1 MFSFSR
7 PQHGLHGVVV
17 GFVPLLWLA
26 KMITLQS
33 VLLLLKTVVRNCFD
47 SFAADNYYAPG
58 GRYVVYTDTGKPKF
72 ILTEIKLRH
81 QTDALG
87 AVEFKLFNSL
97 GSKS

>member
-33 VLLLLKTVVRNCFD
+33 VLLLLKTVVRTALIVLQPTITMPLRED
-47 SFAADNYYAPG
+47 ML
-58 GRYVVYTDTGKPKF
+58 F
-72 ILTEIKLRH
+72 IQIQGNLNLYLQRS
-81 QTDALG
+81 
-87 AVEFKLFNSL
+87 N
-97 GSKS
+97 

>member
-33 VLLLLKTVVRNCFD
+33 VLLLLKTVVRTALIVLQPTITMPLGED
-47 SFAADNYYAPG
+47 ML
-58 GRYVVYTDTGKPKF
+58 F
-72 ILTEIKLRH
+72 IRIQGNLNLYL
-81 QTDALG
+81 Q
-87 AVEFKLFNSL
+87 
-97 GSKS
+97 KSN